1 MRIGAKAEHCAQ
13 AYHRAQCA
21 SSGGTVRLRP
31 HSECDSL
38 LRRCG
43 AAKSS
48 RQKIEVSYYGKIVIE
63 FMIFD
68 PPLSE
73 RLKTG
78 RLSAGEHS
86 MPAIDLTRLRKQAN
100 RLADF
105 FFLPGEFMK
114 HLREMLEFYVNYTL
128 RTKENVAPGSNL
140 KTYRTPPAV
149 LTQIENELR
158 PLAEAHPHFALEL
171 ADMLWDEG
179 ALETRLLAAF
189 LLGRIPPQE
198 ERLLPRITA
207 WTQQI
212 RDPSVRAALL
222 STSLTRMRKE
232 TPDQFLTLVREY
244 LHPERA
250 RAWSNGIQALIPMVA
265 DTEFENLPAIFDI
278 VEPILEEA
286 PSTLQNDLA
295 DLIVALYRAS
305 ASETV
310 FMLKHVLSK
319 SQNPMTAVTLR
330 RILPNFPPPLQKEL
344 RELLRPQAVI
354 AKPVEEVN
362 DFVDETPP
370 APIKPK
376 ARKKKM
382 DTSRIIYLHG
392 LESSSQSGKA
402 RQFAEKF
409 PGMITP
415 DFSGSFEERMA
426 QLKPILGRKK
436 NWTIIGSSFGGLMG
450 TVFTCKHPTQVR
462 KLILLAPALLKE
474 PFGSYLDLDPV
485 SVPTVIIHGTEDDV
499 VPLEPV
505 RRIAE
510 KLFTNLQYIIVDD
523 GHRLHKAFG
532 ELDWNEILE

>member
-1 MRIGAKAEHCAQ
+1 
-13 AYHRAQCA
+13 
-21 SSGGTVRLRP
+21 
-31 HSECDSL
+31 
-38 LRRCG
+38 
-43 AAKSS
+43 
-48 RQKIEVSYYGKIVIE
+48 
-63 FMIFD
+63 
-68 PPLSE
+68 
-73 RLKTG
+73 
-78 RLSAGEHS
+78 
-86 MPAIDLTRLRKQAN
+86 MPAIDLTRLRKQAA

-105 FFLPGEFMK
+105 FFLPDEFMK
-114 HLREMLEFYVNYTL
+114 HLREMLDFYVNYTL
-128 RTKENVAPGSNL
+128 RTVENVAPGSNL

-158 PLAEAHPHFALEL
+158 SVAEANPHFALEL
-171 ADMLWDEG
+171 ADILWDEG

-212 RDPSVRAALL
+212 RDPNVRAALL

-244 LHPERA
+244 LHPERG
-250 RAWSNGIQALIPMVA
+250 RTWSNGIQALIPMIA
-265 DTEFENLPAIFDI
+265 DTDFENLPAIFDI
-278 VEPILEEA
+278 VEPIIEEA
-286 PSTLQNDLA
+286 PSTLQNDLT

-305 ASETV
+305 ASETI
-310 FMLKHVLSK
+310 FMLKHVLSN
-319 SQNPMTAVTLR
+319 SQNPMTAITLR
-330 RILPNFPPPLQKEL
+330 RISPNFPPPLQKEL
-344 RELLRPQAVI
+344 RSLLQGQPLALRQPI
-354 AKPVEEVN
+354 EEID

-370 APIKPK
+370 APAKPK

-392 LESSSQSGKA
+392 LESNSQSGKA

-409 PGMITP
+409 PGMVTP
-415 DFSGSFEERMA
+415 DFTGEFEERMA
-426 QLKPILGRKK
+426 QLKPILGRKR

-474 PFGSYLDLDPV
+474 PFGSYLDLEPV

-505 RRIAE
+505 REIAE
-510 KLFTNLQYIIVDD
+510 KLFTDLQYIIVDD

-532 ELDWNEILE
+532 ELDWVEILE